1 MPLYRITTPE
11 GLLTSESKATLA
23 AEITEFHSQM
33 SGLDEAYTKIVFD
46 SFGSGDG
53 FIGREAGPAVIL
65 TVKVRA
71 GRPADYRKKLL
82 FGLKSRLQHATGAAD
97 VHMLLALEE
106 MPASNAIEMGEL
118 MPEIGA

>member
-11 GLLTSESKATLA
+11 GLLSSEAKATLA

-46 SFGSGDG
+46 TFGPGDG
-53 FIGREAGPAVIL
+53 FVGGEASPAVLL

-71 GRPADYRKKLL
+71 GRPADYRSKLL
-82 FGLKSRLQHATGAAD
+82 FGLKSRLQRATGAAD
-97 VHMLLALEE
+97 PDMLLALEE